1 MSNVNCP
8 CKLTQEKILKLAEL
22 GSVPLGIGGRCNNKR
37 KDGTP
42 GDVCGKDFADHPTE
56 GNKIY

>member
-22 GSVPLGIGGRCNNKR
+22 GSVPLRIGGFCQNFGE
-37 KDGTP
+37 DGETL
-42 GDVCGKDFADHPTE
+42 CGMLLRDHPTD
-56 GNKIY
+56 GNKIN

>member
-22 GSVPLGIGGRCNNKR
+22 DSVPLGKGGVCQNF
-37 KDGTP
+37 
-42 GDVCGKDFADHPTE
+42 GDDDETLCGMLLRDHPTE

>member
-22 GSVPLGIGGRCNNKR
+22 GSVPLGIGGVCKN
-37 KDGTP
+37 P
-42 GDVCGKDFADHPTE
+42 GDDDETLCEMLLRNHPTE